1 MLMYYVNNPKS
12 KKAKQIIGSELQSVQ
27 EVATLQQKGK
37 VNSWASELLASPSVT
52 CTTVQCDRYTPSVK
66 FQASIFKLT
75 SSFAP
80 HLTYRILVNIETHRW
95 SLQLAF
101 LSTKGVP
108 KKKPKLTIDSNAK
121 ANLNKAFKRCG
132 KSIELYENRCTCSNC
147 VIT

>member
-1 MLMYYVNNPKS
+1 LVPSSNLFRKLQLFS
-12 KKAKQIIGSELQSVQ
+12 KKEKSIVEHPSC
-27 EVATLQQKGK
+27 
-37 VNSWASELLASPSVT
+37 SPSVT
-52 CTTVQCDRYTPSVK
+52 CTTVQCDCYTPGVK